1 LCCLAINNGEKLATK
16 SALIKNTIAG
26 SVGHV
31 SNIAFRLVQVPF
43 FLSCLGVEEYGRWLL
58 IYSIPSLLLIANVGF
73 GAASANNIA
82 MEVAAGKNGEAI
94 KNYSTGLTLIAMVC
108 GFVIVIAAISSY
120 MFPWIHFLKTDASR
134 GPELALAALLLTG
147 SVLVTFPCDLYVG
160 CFRAARKAHVAL
172 HLSSGRSWLELTFVV
187 IAARFSSSFSIIAL
201 AVLASSL
208 VYLFVY
214 AVWSRRV
221 LSEVHFQWTAVD
233 WKKLPALLRNGM
245 GFQGMAIGNALM
257 LQGNLIAVQSTLGP
271 ASVVMFGTARTLV
284 GAVLQA
290 MGMINN
296 ITWSEFSVLLGS
308 GNLEKAARLHRITAA
323 ISVAIGVCG
332 AIFMMFFGV
341 WLYELWTGSR
351 ISIPFGLMLLF
362 ILPIPVT
369 SVYISSGVI
378 HTACNQHEGMAYR
391 YLIGTLISVVA
402 CFFLSKIFG
411 IYGAAASV
419 VIVNLV
425 LAKYVVYRALEIVH
439 DTPAG
444 FLRGAY
450 LESKN
455 FFLVLTK
462 SSFRKV

>member
-1 LCCLAINNGEKLATK
+1 MATK

-26 SVGHV
+26 SIGHV

-58 IYSIPSLLLIANVGF
+58 IYSIPSLLLIANIGF

-82 MEVAAGKNGEAI
+82 MEVAAGDNDEAI
-94 KNYSTGLTLIAMVC
+94 KNYSTGLTLIAIVC
-108 GFVIVIAAISSY
+108 GVVVAAAAIASF
-120 MFPWIHFLKTDASR
+120 MFPWVNFLRTDSSR
-134 GPELALAALLLTG
+134 ELELAMAALLLTG

-172 HLSSGRSWLELTFVV
+172 HLSSARSWFEIAFVV
-187 IAARFSSSFSIIAL
+187 IAAKFSKSFSSIAL
-201 AVLASSL
+201 AVLASSV

-214 AVWSRRV
+214 AIWSRRV
-221 LSEVHFQWTAVD
+221 LPSVKFEWKAVD
-233 WKKLPALLRNGM
+233 WEKLPALLRSGM

-257 LQGNLIAVQSTLGP
+257 LQGNLVAVQSTLGP
-271 ASVVMFGTARTLV
+271 ASVVVFGTARTLV
-284 GAVLQA
+284 GSVLQA

-323 ISVAIGVCG
+323 ISVAIGICG
-332 AIFMMFFGV
+332 AVFMMLFGV

-362 ILPIPVT
+362 MLPIPAT
-369 SVYISSGVI
+369 SVYVSSGVI

-402 CFFLSKIFG
+402 CYFLSKLFG

-425 LAKYVVYRALEIVH
+425 LAKYVVYRALEIVQ
-439 DTPAG
+439 DTPVE
-444 FLRGAY
+444 FVRGAY
-450 LESKN
+450 LESKK
-455 FFLVLTK
+455 FIVSLTRSPFK
-462 SSFRKV
+462 KA